1 MALERS
7 EILAGIK
14 SRFLIIT
21 LYVGWIEM
29 LAADVSEFIEK
40 PRWGSHDA
48 PSVNFTMRGLSSE
61 SRNSGYVRCLNID
74 LLKALT

>member
-21 LYVGWIEM
+21 LYVSWIEM

-40 PRWGSHDA
+40 PRRGSHFMLPTSVIFDDA
-48 PSVNFTMRGLSSE
+48 RAEPRIKK
-61 SRNSGYVRCLNID
+61 SRILFVAWI
-74 LLKALT
+74 LTP